1 MQEVRESQGGVFL
14 SVTQKVS
21 LWMVVA
27 LLLIAT
33 LVGCN
38 RASQD
43 RDGVRMQATQ
53 QVPIAANATPEAQ
66 KVIAAGSKY
75 LGVPYEFGSDRKTTT
90 TFDCSDFVR
99 TAFWEGL
106 RLKLPFDSRTQAD
119 YVRKV
124 GRTNAD
130 WRSLQPGDIMFFM
143 SYRGSKAGSYSGIN
157 KSAQRITHDGI
168 YLGNGKMLH
177 TYSKESGGV
186 RVDNIAGKH
195 WGYRFIFGGSAIR

>member
-1 MQEVRESQGGVFL
+1 MKSIRLVTLSVAVAISVTAFL
-14 SVTQKVS
+14 SGCKT
-21 LWMVVA
+21 
-27 LLLIAT
+27 AT
-33 LVGCN
+33 EDN
-38 RASQD
+38 
-43 RDGVRMQATQ
+43 DGVRMKATQ

-75 LGVPYEFGSDRKTTT
+75 LGVPYEFGSNRKTTT

-99 TAFWEGL
+99 TAYWEGIQ
-106 RLKLPFDSRTQAD
+106 LKIPYDSRTQAD

-124 GRTNAD
+124 GRTNSN
-130 WRSLQPGDIMFFM
+130 WRNLQPGDIMFFM
-143 SYRGSKAGSYSGIN
+143 SYRGSKAGSYSGMN
-157 KSAQRITHDGI
+157 KSTQRITHDGI

-195 WGYRFIFGGSAIR
+195 WEYRFIFGGSPVR

>member
-1 MQEVRESQGGVFL
+1 VAVAISVTAFL
-14 SVTQKVS
+14 SGCKT
-21 LWMVVA
+21 
-27 LLLIAT
+27 AT
-33 LVGCN
+33 EDN
-38 RASQD
+38 
-43 RDGVRMQATQ
+43 DGVRMKATQ

-75 LGVPYEFGSDRKTTT
+75 LGVPYEFGSNRKTTT

-99 TAFWEGL
+99 TAYWEGIQ
-106 RLKLPFDSRTQAD
+106 LKIPYDSRTQAD

-124 GRTNAD
+124 GRTNSD
-130 WRSLQPGDIMFFM
+130 WRNLQPGDIMFFM
-143 SYRGSKAGSYSGIN
+143 SYRGSKAGSYSGMN

-195 WGYRFIFGGSAIR
+195 WEYRFIFGGSPVR